1 VSTTITSRPGRT
13 GPDLDKGLGL
23 AGLLGFGAA
32 ILAAI
37 IYAGWSVYADATV
50 IRSGLQMSTIRN
62 LAMAWIPTLPVSIML
77 SGVLYAVFSTIF

>member
-1 VSTTITSRPGRT
+1 VSTTITSGPGRT

-50 IRSGLQMSTIRN
+50 IRSGL
-62 LAMAWIPTLPVSIML
+62 
-77 SGVLYAVFSTIF
+77 